1 MIYPEYFPKERD
13 QEHAERKVFDR
24 LKELSDR
31 YDIFYSKR
39 FVTDGISKK
48 AEFEVDFIVA
58 IPEKALVCI
67 EVKGGLIQYS
77 GSTDTWTQNGHR
89 LNKRPDGQAS
99 SAAHG
104 LVKSFQKHI
113 GNMAVG
119 WALCFPDCE
128 VAGTSGFPPSINE
141 TQVIDEQSLLYS
153 DQALDAL
160 FNFIR
165 QQHAHRDGVRRW
177 EYAAFT
183 KSLLRDLGFVS
194 LMRTRIK
201 RANQQFVKLE
211 QSQIELFQS
220 VASNQHIL
228 VSGPAGSGKTL
239 LAKTVAQDWLNEG
252 KRVLLMCYNRTLANK
267 LRYEFDRNA
276 NQIEVTTFHSLA
288 RKVITAYYPDWWSA
302 QDSSAE
308 GFWALE
314 LPAKLEECLPYYQE
328 RYDALIVDE
337 GQDFKEFWYE
347 LIFGLIPSEGRRLI
361 FLDEMQNIF
370 GHFTSLPRSE
380 EFTRFHLRKNCRN
393 SKSIVSYLS
402 EITHEEIVAF
412 EDSPLGSEVVEVVFN
427 SAEDTRDYLDQ
438 ELKTLFKVGG
448 LDSSQVLLLLNQKKS
463 DSCLKDASVLGGFAL
478 VALDNKGRFRH
489 DVIHYSNISTFKGLE
504 ADVVFLVGVSQDVSI
519 AQLYTQ
525 VSRCR
530 HHLYVLKR
538 TAESVPT

>member
-1 MIYPEYFPKERD
+1 MIYPEYFPEERA

-39 FVTDGISKK
+39 FVTDGVEKK

-77 GSTDTWTQNGHR
+77 GATDSWTQNGR
-89 LNKRPDGQAS
+89 KLNKRPDGQATA
-99 SAAHG
+99 AAHG
-104 LVKSFQKHI
+104 AVKTFQKHI

-119 WALCFPDCE
+119 WALCFPDCQ
-128 VAGTSGFPPSINE
+128 VASTSRFPPSINE
-141 TQVIDEQSLLYS
+141 AQVVDEQSLLYT

-165 QQHAHRDGVRRW
+165 RQHAHRDGVRRW
-177 EYAAFT
+177 EYAAFK

-194 LMRTRIK
+194 LMSTRIK

-220 VASNQHIL
+220 VSSNQHIL

-267 LRYEFDRNA
+267 LRYEFDRNEEG
-276 NQIEVTTFHSLA
+276 IEVTTFHSLA
-288 RKVITAYYPDWWSA
+288 RKVITAYYPDWWNE
-302 QDSSAE
+302 QDTSAE
-308 GFWALE
+308 GFWELE
-314 LPAKLEECLPYYQE
+314 VPAKFEECMPYYQE

-347 LIFGLIPSEGRRLI
+347 QIFGLIPTEGRRLI

-370 GHFTSLPRSE
+370 GHFTELPRAN
-380 EFTRFHLRKNCRN
+380 EFIRFQLRKNCRN
-393 SKSIVSYLS
+393 SKSIVAYLS
-402 EITHEEIVAF
+402 ELTKMEISSFSNSPEGDPLSVVTAKDRVEELSHL
-412 EDSPLGSEVVEVVFN
+412 EDEIQN
-427 SAEDTRDYLDQ
+427 
-438 ELKTLFKVGG
+438 LFASGVTET
-448 LDSSQVLLLLNQKKS
+448 QILLLLNS
-463 DSCLKDASVLGGFAL
+463 SLSESCIAKVERIAGKLIRP
-478 VALDNKGRFRH
+478 LDRKARFEQG
-489 DVIHYSNISTFKGLE
+489 VIHYTSISTFKGLE
-504 ADVVFLVGVSQDVSI
+504 CDVIFVMDSNSLDVCS
-519 AQLYTQ
+519 LYTQ
-525 VSRCR
+525 ISRAKYAA
-530 HHLYVLKR
+530 YVIQLEEDGSK
-538 TAESVPT
+538 